1 VNPVEIRTEL
11 HILEKA
17 GTGTHERAK
26 IGEILWDIYETCIN
40 AFQEIKAISA
50 SNLAGG
56 YHAGVTVP
64 MAVISRVNRTTR
76 AIHPGSLDD
85 WVAKERCIPS
95 DRHISYRG
103 VTASGLP
110 GEQGLYC
117 QSLWNTLVLPDET
130 E

>member
-1 VNPVEIRTEL
+1 VNPVEIRKEL

-26 IGEILWDIYETCIN
+26 IGEILWDIYETYETCIN

-56 YHAGVTVP
+56 YHAGETVP

-76 AIHPGSLDD
+76 AIHPGSLDKGISD
-85 WVAKERCIPS
+85 NMFSSLSHFRDKIIKISVIIPKKVQSQNFHKVSSSRC
-95 DRHISYRG
+95 
-103 VTASGLP
+103 
-110 GEQGLYC
+110 
-117 QSLWNTLVLPDET
+117 
-130 E
+130 